1 MYPLCR
7 AALLRSRG
15 QLSHSLAWTT
25 THTSRRPFDTVVSD
39 ETTGADTHDDTGVDG
54 VRLGADEAGKG
65 PVLGPMVAGAVR
77 ADPAVLPADVDDS
90 KRLSASRREMLA
102 AELRADDRIAIA
114 TAAVAVD
121 EIDDPETD
129 MNGLTVTAQ
138 VRALAAV
145 AQSGDDAVVDA
156 GDTSEARF
164 GRRVADGLDD
174 VTVHA
179 THRADEHDPVV
190 AAASVLAKVE
200 RDRRI
205 EAVDARH
212 DQPVGSGY
220 PSDQTTRAFL
230 ADYVD
235 REGELPSAARASW
248 QTATDVLDAAA
259 QSGLDEF

>member
-1 MYPLCR
+1 
-7 AALLRSRG
+7 
-15 QLSHSLAWTT
+15 
-25 THTSRRPFDTVVSD
+25 
-39 ETTGADTHDDTGVDG
+39 
-54 VRLGADEAGKG
+54 
-65 PVLGPMVAGAVR
+65 MVAGAVR
-77 ADPAVLPADVDDS
+77 ADPAVLPTGVDDS
-90 KRLSASRREMLA
+90 KRLSAARREALA
-102 AELRADDRIAIA
+102 AELRDDDRIATA
-114 TAAVAVD
+114 TARVSVD

-145 AQSGDDAVVDA
+145 ARPGDDAVVDA
-156 GDTSEARF
+156 GDTSQSRF

-190 AAASVLAKVE
+190 AAASVLAKVD

-205 EAVDARH
+205 DAIDARH
-212 DQPVGSGY
+212 DQSVGSGY
-220 PSDQTTRAFL
+220 PSDQTTRGFL

-235 REGELPSAARASW
+235 REGELPPAARASW

-259 QSGLDEF
+259 QSGLDDF

>member
-1 MYPLCR
+1 M
-7 AALLRSRG
+7 
-15 QLSHSLAWTT
+15 T
-25 THTSRRPFDTVVSD
+25 
-39 ETTGADTHDDTGVDG
+39 DDTPAEGVDDSSEPDDARVDG

-65 PVLGPMVAGAVR
+65 PVLGPLVAGAVR
-77 ADPAVLPADVDDS
+77 ADPAVVPADVDDS
-90 KRLSASRREMLA
+90 KRLSASRRASLA
-102 AELRADDRIAIA
+102 AEMRADDRIATA
-114 TAAVAVD
+114 TAAVEVD

-129 MNGLTVTAQ
+129 MNRLTVAAQ

-145 AQSGDDAVVDA
+145 ARPGDDAVVDA

-179 THRADEHDPVV
+179 AHRADEHDPVV
-190 AAASVLAKVE
+190 AAASVLAKVD

-205 EAVDARH
+205 EAIDARH
-212 DQPVGSGY
+212 DQSVGSGY
-220 PSDQTTRAFL
+220 PSDQTTRTFL

-235 REGELPSAARASW
+235 REGELPPAARTSW
-248 QTATDVLDAAA
+248 QTAADVLDAAA